1 MKKFDERILVTRP
14 YLPDLGEF
22 KSGCEEIWSNRW
34 LTNNGPMLQRFHA
47 GLSAYLGI
55 PESNLALFNNGTL
68 ALEMGFKAMGL
79 EGAEVITTPFT
90 FVATSHALKRIGA
103 KPVFADIDPET
114 LCLSPAAA
122 EKLIRPG
129 ITKAIVPV
137 HVYGNVCD
145 IAGFERLREK
155 YGVKIIYDAAHAF
168 GVRQEVVVN
177 SCSGRK
183 DVSLHSTPTPSA
195 YTSQQSIAAVGDMSM
210 FSFHPTKLFHSCEGG
225 LLVFKD
231 NVNLHCTPTPSTY
244 TSTLQQKLFDLRNFA
259 IHSETECVDVGTN
272 AKMNELQALMGL
284 CCLKKIDELLD
295 YRQKIYEA
303 YASVLGVG
311 EIGVGG
317 RCRCTKDGSNSTVH
331 LPLDSTPILLPH
343 SANKAYVPV
352 LFKDFETRE
361 RVYTELKEKCNVF
374 SRRYFYPLLT
384 DFAPYQYAK
393 GTCPVAEDIARRVLT
408 LPTYYGLDL
417 DDVRDIAKNVLE
429 MV

>member
-1 MKKFDERILVTRP
+1 MKRFDKPILVTRP
-14 YLPDLGEF
+14 YLPDLEEF
-22 KSGCEEIWSNRW
+22 KNGCAEIWANQW
-34 LTNNGPMLQRFHA
+34 LTNNGPMLQRFHSELA
-47 GLSAYLGI
+47 KYLKV
-55 PESNLALFNNGTL
+55 PETNIALFNNGTL

-90 FVATSHALKRIGA
+90 FVATSHALRRIGA
-103 KPVFADIDPET
+103 KPVFADIDSET
-114 LCLSPAAA
+114 LCLSPSAA
-122 EKLIRPG
+122 EKLIKPG

-145 IAGFERLREK
+145 VEGFKSLGEK

-168 GVRQEVVVN
+168 GVRQKVVVN

-183 DVSLHSTPTPSA
+183 DVSLHSTTPTPDYNSA
-195 YTSQQSIAAVGDMSM
+195 ATIGVAGDMSM

-231 NVNLHCTPTPSTY
+231 NVNLRSPTPTLNSN
-244 TSTLQQKLFDLRNFA
+244 SNSNSNSSLQQKLFDLRNFA

-284 CCLKKIDELLD
+284 CCLRKIDDLLA
-295 YRQKIYEA
+295 YRQKIYDA
-303 YASVLGVG
+303 YA
-311 EIGVGG
+311 EIFNNP
-317 RCRCTKDGSNSTVH
+317 RSNSNSK
-331 LPLDSTPILLPH
+331 LQLLCW

-361 RVYTELKEKCNVF
+361 RVYRELKERCNVF